1 TNVRF
6 TDVTTQLG
14 IHFRHMASPTKQ
26 KYLLEPVAP
35 GVALFD
41 CDNDSRLDI
50 FFVNSARLLDPM
62 PPNAVPEKTG
72 PEYWSR
78 LYHQKPDGTFEDI
91 SERAGVA
98 GRGYQIGVAVGDY
111 DNDGYEDLFVTGYP
125 NNALYHNDGNCH
137 FSDVTASANVRG
149 SGFSTSAAFVD
160 LDNDGLLDLVVDRYL
175 DWSFAGNKLCEEKE
189 NVPAYCLLDVYPGT
203 NIAMS

>member
-1 TNVRF
+1 MMATKSGRRMAIGRNYSWAALGSESMQRPFLSVVVNCVFVLALVCVAATAQRPQEIPRSTNIRF

-14 IHFRHMASPTKQ
+14 LHFRHMASPTKQ

-41 CDNDSRLDI
+41 CDNDGRLDI

-125 NNALYHNDGNCH
+125 NNALYHND
-137 FSDVTASANVRG
+137 
-149 SGFSTSAAFVD
+149 
-160 LDNDGLLDLVVDRYL
+160 
-175 DWSFAGNKLCEEKE
+175 
-189 NVPAYCLLDVYPGT
+189 
-203 NIAMS
+203 